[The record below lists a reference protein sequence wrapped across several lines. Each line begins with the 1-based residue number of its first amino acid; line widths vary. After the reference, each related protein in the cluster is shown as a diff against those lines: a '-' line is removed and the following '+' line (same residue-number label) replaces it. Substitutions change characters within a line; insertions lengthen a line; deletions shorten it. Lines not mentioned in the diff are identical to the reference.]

1 MTNSV
6 EPSSSI
12 SFTSTSNT
20 LNSGS
25 IGISQDTCACG
36 GSETG
41 ITYEITSLSKVIN
54 NLEQLLLDSSSDF
67 SDAEIVVE
75 GVSVGVHCCILAARS
90 KFFRDL
96 FRKEKGNC
104 GKGSYLYLGKLKQF
118 PLEASTCV
126 DTLCAL
132 DSCRPAIN
140 FPVGLMYA
148 SYMFQVPKLVSLF
161 LILDST
167 EKSSS
172 P

>member
-6 EPSSSI
+6 ELSSSI
-12 SFTSTSNT
+12 SFTSTSNI
-20 LNSGS
+20 LNSGL

-41 ITYEITSLSKVIN
+41 ITYEITSLSKVSN
-54 NLEQLLLDSSSDF
+54 NLEKFLLDSSSDF

-90 KFFRDL
+90 KFFWDL

-104 GKGSYLYLGKLKQF
+104 GKEGKPSYSMIDVLPYGK
-118 PLEASTCV
+118 
-126 DTLCAL
+126 
-132 DSCRPAIN
+132 
-140 FPVGLMYA
+140 
-148 SYMFQVPKLVSLF
+148 VPELVSLF

-167 EKSSS
+167 EKAVHHSLASC
-172 P
+172 

>member
-41 ITYEITSLSKVIN
+41 ITYEITSLSKVSN
-54 NLEQLLLDSSSDF
+54 NLEKLLLDSSSDF

-96 FRKEKGNC
+96 FRKEKGIVER
-104 GKGSYLYLGKLKQF
+104 KLKQF
-118 PLEASTCV
+118 PLETSTCV

-140 FPVGLMYA
+140 FPVRLMYA
-148 SYMFQVPKLVSLF
+148 SYMFQVPELVSLF
-161 LILDST
+161 LILDLT
-167 EKSSS
+167 EKAVHHSLASC
-172 P
+172 